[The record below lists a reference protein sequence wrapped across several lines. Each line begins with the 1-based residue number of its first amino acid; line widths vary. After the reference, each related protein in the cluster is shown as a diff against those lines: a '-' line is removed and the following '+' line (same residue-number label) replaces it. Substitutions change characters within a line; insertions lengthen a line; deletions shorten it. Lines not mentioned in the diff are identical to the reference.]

1 MTSRR
6 SARSHATPAL
16 TRASTRRLPATGG
29 GAITRTVLPGGL
41 RVVSEAMPGV
51 RSISVGIWVPVGSR
65 DESTTLAGTSHF
77 LEHLLFKGTTDR
89 TALDI
94 ASAMD
99 AVGGEFNA
107 FTEKEHTCFYAT
119 VLDRDLELA
128 VDIVSDVVLNATV
141 TAQNVDIERS
151 VVLEEI
157 AMRDDDPADLVHDE
171 FASALFGD
179 TPLGRPILGTVES
192 IGGLARRQIAGYYR
206 RRYTPDAMV
215 VSVAGNVDH
224 GQVVQLVR
232 KAFDGRLDPGATSQP
247 PRSQQSAWPAHP
259 ARQVAVVPDD
269 TEQANIVLGV
279 RGVSRHDP
287 IRFAI
292 GVLSAALGGGMS
304 SRLFQRI
311 REERGLAYSVYS
323 FSGGYADAGHF
334 GVYAGC
340 QPGKADE
347 VLGLMVAELDAAAK
361 GSLTDA
367 EIERGKGQMRGSI
380 VLGLED
386 SGSRM
391 TRIGKSE
398 LVYGDVM
405 GVDELL
411 AHVDG
416 VSPGDVADVAADL
429 LARPRCLTVVGPFGA
444 HDFDGAV

>member
-1 MTSRR
+1 MTSPRPSR
-6 SARSHATPAL
+6 PL
-16 TRASTRRLPATGG
+16 VRAQTRRLAAAGG
-29 GAITRTVLPGGL
+29 GQLTRTVLPGGL
-41 RVVSEAMPGV
+41 RVVTEAMPGM
-51 RSISVGIWVPVGSR
+51 RSSSVGVWVPVGSR
-65 DESTTLAGTSHF
+65 DESPTLAGTSHF
-77 LEHLLFKGTTDR
+77 LEHLLFKGTASR
-89 TALDI
+89 SALDI

-119 VLDRDLELA
+119 VLDRDLALA
-128 VDIVSDVVLNATV
+128 IDLVSDVVLSATV
-141 TAQNVDIERS
+141 TAADVDVERS

-171 FASALFGD
+171 FAAALFGD

-192 IGGLARRQIAGYYR
+192 IQGLTRRQIAGYYR
-206 RRYTPDAMV
+206 RRYTTDSMV
-215 VSVAGNVDH
+215 VSVAGNVEHAD
-224 GQVVQLVR
+224 VLRLVR
-232 KAFDGRLDPGATSQP
+232 AAFTDRLDQYRGPVAARPAQAATSP
-247 PRSQQSAWPAHP
+247 TPAVGV
-259 ARQVAVVPDD
+259 RVVPDD
-269 TEQANIVLGV
+269 TEQANLIVGT

-287 IRFAI
+287 RRFAV

-323 FSGGYADAGHF
+323 FSTAFCDAGQF

-347 VLGLMVAELDAAAK
+347 VLALMTAELDAAAA
-361 GSLTDA
+361 GELTAD
-367 EIERGKGQMRGSI
+367 EIERGKGQLRGGL

-398 LVYGDVM
+398 LVYGDIL

-411 AHVDG
+411 ACIDAVTLE
-416 VSPGDVADVAADL
+416 DVAAVAAGL
-429 LARPRCLTVVGPFGA
+429 LAQPRCLTVVGPFGE

>member
-1 MTSRR
+1 MTSR
-6 SARSHATPAL
+6 
-16 TRASTRRLPATGG
+16 TRARHRSPVRATTRRLDGATGG
-29 GAITRTVLPGGL
+29 GVVTRTVLPGGL
-41 RVVSEAMPGV
+41 RIVTEAMPGG
-51 RSISVGIWVPVGSR
+51 RSASVGIWVAVGSR
-65 DESTTLAGTSHF
+65 DEPASLAGASHF
-77 LEHLLFKGTTDR
+77 LEHVLFKGTTGR

-119 VLDRDLELA
+119 VLDRDLPQA
-128 VDIVSDVVLNATV
+128 IDIVSDVVLNATV
-141 TAQNVDIERS
+141 DARDVDVERG

-171 FASALFGD
+171 FAAALFG
-179 TPLGRPILGTVES
+179 TAPLGRPILGTEES
-192 IGGLARRQIAGYYR
+192 IRRLTRRQVDGYYR
-206 RRYTPDAMV
+206 RRYQPDSMV
-215 VSVAGNVDH
+215 VAVAGNVEH
-224 GQVVQLVR
+224 RAVVQLVR
-232 KAFDGRLDPGATSQP
+232 RAFTGRLDSERVPAAPRAGTGHATDPLPSVP
-247 PRSQQSAWPAHP
+247 
-259 ARQVAVVPDD
+259 VAVVKDD
-269 TEQANIVLGV
+269 TEQANLILGM
-279 RGVSRHDP
+279 RGLSRHDP
-287 IRFAI
+287 RRWAL

-323 FSGGYADAGHF
+323 FSNNFADTGQF

-347 VLGLMVAELDAAAK
+347 VLALMIAELDAAAA
-361 GSLTDA
+361 GQLSDA
-367 EIERGKGQMRGSI
+367 EIERGKGQMRGGL

-386 SGSRM
+386 AGSRM

-398 LVYGDVM
+398 IAYGDIL

-411 AHVDG
+411 ARIDAVTPDDVAG
-416 VSPGDVADVAADL
+416 VAGDVLHRA
-429 LARPRCLTVVGPFGA
+429 RCLTVVGPFGE

>member
-1 MTSRR
+1 MTSPSATRR
-6 SARSHATPAL
+6 PIR
-16 TRASTRRLPATGG
+16 RASTRRIDATGG
-29 GAITRTVLPGGL
+29 GALTRTVLPGGL
-41 RVVSEAMPGV
+41 RIVTEAMPGV
-51 RSISVGIWVPVGSR
+51 RSLSVGVWVPVGSR
-65 DESTTLAGTSHF
+65 DESVSLAGTSHF
-77 LEHLLFKGTTDR
+77 LEHLLFKGTATR
-89 TALDI
+89 SALDI

-119 VLDRDLELA
+119 VLDRDLPLA
-128 VDIVSDVVLNATV
+128 IDIICDVVLNATLS
-141 TAQNVDIERS
+141 AQDVDVERS

-171 FASALFGD
+171 FAAALFGD
-179 TPLGRPILGTVES
+179 TPLGRPVLGTVAS
-192 IGGLARRQIAGYYR
+192 IGALTRRQIAGYYK

-215 VSVAGNVDH
+215 VSVAGNVSHDE
-224 GQVVQLVR
+224 VVQLVR
-232 KAFDGRLDPGATSQP
+232 RAFAGRLDPSLAPHRPASSSPRRCTRRPGGSRWSPTTPSRPTS
-247 PRSQQSAWPAHP
+247 SW
-259 ARQVAVVPDD
+259 AR
-269 TEQANIVLGV
+269 T
-279 RGVSRHDP
+279 GVSRHDP
-287 IRFAI
+287 RRFAI

-323 FSGGYADAGHF
+323 FSGGYADDGVF

-347 VLGLMVAELDAAAK
+347 VLGLMTEELDAAAN

-367 EIERGKGQMRGSI
+367 EIERGKGQTRGGI

-398 LVYGDVM
+398 LVYGEIL

-411 AHVDG
+411 DIVDG
-416 VSPGDVADVAADL
+416 ITAQDVTDVAAEL
-429 LARPRCLTVVGPFGA
+429 LTRPRCLTVVGPFGE

>member
-1 MTSRR
+1 MTS
-6 SARSHATPAL
+6 ARTARPSV
-16 TRASTRRLPATGG
+16 RASTRRLDASGG

-41 RVVSEAMPGV
+41 RVVTEAMPAV
-51 RSISVGIWVPVGSR
+51 RSVSVGVWVPAGSR
-65 DESTTLAGTSHF
+65 DETPALAGTSHF
-77 LEHLLFKGTTDR
+77 LEHLLFKGTSTR

-119 VLDRDLELA
+119 VLDRDLPLA
-128 VDIVSDVVLNATV
+128 VEIVCDVVLNATV
-141 TAQNVDIERS
+141 TARDIDVERS

-171 FASALFGD
+171 FAAALHGD
-179 TPLGRPILGTVES
+179 TPLGRPVLGSVDS
-192 IGGLARRQIAGYYR
+192 IGALSRRQIAGYYQ

-215 VSVAGNVDH
+215 VSVAGNVGH
-224 GQVVQLVR
+224 AKVVHLVRRCFAGQV
-232 KAFDGRLDPGATSQP
+232 DPAAT
-247 PRSQQSAWPAHP
+247 PRSARP
-259 ARQVAVVPDD
+259 ARFEEPGRPARDVAVVGDD
-269 TEQANIVLGV
+269 TEQANLVLGSH
-279 RGVSRHDP
+279 GVSRHDP
-287 IRFAI
+287 RRFAV

-311 REERGLAYSVYS
+311 REQRGLAYSVYS
-323 FSGGYADAGHF
+323 FTCGFADAGQF

-347 VLGLMVAELDAAAK
+347 VLGLMVEELDAAAA
-361 GSLTDA
+361 GALSVA
-367 EIERGKGQMRGSI
+367 EIERGKGQMRGGI

-391 TRIGKSE
+391 SRIGKSE
-398 LVYGDVM
+398 LVYGEVM

-411 AHVDG
+411 AQVDA
-416 VSPGDVADVAADL
+416 VTPRDVADVASEL
-429 LARPRCLTVVGPFGA
+429 LTRPRCLTVVGPFGA